1 MIHPTHAI
9 QGPFIQGAKMHIRAT
24 AVLMLLGSCAHSPKT
39 IAPDTLME
47 ESLSTSTPNP
57 LLASWTG
64 PHGGLPPF
72 DQARLEH
79 YVPAIEEAMAEM
91 LSEIDTIANQ
101 TDAPTFENTLAALEG
116 TGKTFDQVMTIYWV
130 ALSTMSTPEL
140 REVEMKMAPKLAE
153 LNDKFYQNEPLFKR
167 IEALYNADEK
177 DALTA
182 EQQRLVWKR
191 WSDFTRN
198 GAELDSGGKTR
209 LAAINQ
215 ELAGLYTTFGQ
226 NLLADEETWVTIQ
239 DEEQLAGLPEAT
251 VQAMSAGA
259 EERSLSGKWVVV
271 NTRSSVA
278 PVLTYAS
285 DRALREQVWRAFVMR
300 GDHGDEHDNKGLITK
315 ILQLRAERA
324 TLLGYATHA
333 HWRLETSMA
342 KTPDNAMALMEAVW
356 GPAVARVEEEI
367 AAQKEVAGREGGDTD
382 IQPWDYR
389 YYMEK
394 VRKDRYDLDANEVK
408 PYMELEQL
416 REGMFWVAG
425 QLYGL
430 SFAPM
435 SDVAVIHPDVRVWQV
450 SDPQGDHVGVFYFD
464 PYARTGKRS
473 GAWMNAYR
481 IQERYD
487 GRVTPVI
494 SNNCNFVK
502 GPPGTSVL
510 ISWDDART
518 LFHEFGHALHGLLSD
533 AQYPTLAGTNVARD
547 FVEFPSQVNE
557 HWLGTPEVLKRFAK
571 HHETGE
577 PIPEELVAK
586 IQKASTFNN
595 GFSTVEF
602 LASALIDMKLHL
614 AGNTPIDPAQFE
626 KETLGG
632 LGMPDQIVMRHRTP
646 QFAHVFSGDGYSA
659 GYYSY
664 LWADTLTADAAEA
677 FKEAGSMYDED
688 TASMLRA
695 TVLSVGNTVDPA
707 ESFRAFRGR
716 DVTIDALMRDR
727 GFPVPAH

>member
-1 MIHPTHAI
+1 MRFRWPV
-9 QGPFIQGAKMHIRAT
+9 F
-24 AVLMLLGSCAHSPKT
+24 LLLFGSCAHTPLKTSTESPT
-39 IAPDTLME
+39 EETLAT
-47 ESLSTSTPNP
+47 STSNP
-57 LLASWTG
+57 LLQTWAG

-79 YVPAIEEAMAEM
+79 YVPAIEAAMAEM
-91 LSEIDTIANQ
+91 LAEVDAIANQ
-101 TDAPTFENTLAALEG
+101 SDPPTFENTLTALEG
-116 TGKTFDQVMTIYWV
+116 TGKLFDRVLTVYWV

-140 REVEMKMAPKLAE
+140 REVEQEMAPKLAAI
-153 LNDKFYQNEPLFKR
+153 NDQFYQNEALFKR
-167 IEALYNADEK
+167 IESLYHGDEK
-177 DALTA
+177 DSLSP

-198 GAELDSGGKTR
+198 GAQLNATGKAR
-209 LAAINQ
+209 LAEINQ

-226 NLLADEETWVTIQ
+226 NLLADEETWVTIDDQ
-239 DEEQLAGLPEAT
+239 AKLAGLPDAT
-251 VQAMSAGA
+251 VQAMAA
-259 EERSLSGKWVVV
+259 AAQERQLDGKWVVV

-278 PVLTYAS
+278 PVLTYGAH
-285 DRALREQVWRAFVMR
+285 RALREEVWRAFVMR
-300 GDHGDEHDNKGLITK
+300 GDHGDDHDNKGLIAS
-315 ILQLRAERA
+315 ILKLRAERA

-342 KTPDNAMALMEAVW
+342 KTPDNAMELMEAVW
-356 GPAVARVEEEI
+356 GPAVARVEEEV
-367 AAQKEVAGREGGDTD
+367 AAQREAARREGGDPD

-408 PYMELEQL
+408 PYLELEQL
-416 REGMFWVAG
+416 REGMFWAG
-425 QLYGL
+425 GELYGL
-430 SFAPM
+430 SFAPVE
-435 SDVAVIHPDVRVWQV
+435 DVPIIHPDVRVWEV
-450 SDPQGDHVGVFYFD
+450 SDTEGAHVGLFYFD

-481 IQERYD
+481 IQEDYR
-487 GRVTPVI
+487 GQVTPIV

-502 GPPGTSVL
+502 GPPGTPVL

-518 LFHEFGHALHGLLSD
+518 LFHEFGHALHGLLSN

-557 HWLGTPEVLKRFAK
+557 HWLGTPEVLKQFAK
-571 HHETGE
+571 HHETGA

-586 IQKASTFNN
+586 IEKASTFNT

-602 LASALIDMKLHL
+602 LASALMDMKLHL
-614 AGNTPIDPAQFE
+614 AGDTPIDPAQFE
-626 KETLGG
+626 KDTLSQ
-632 LGMPDQIVMRHRTP
+632 LGMPKQIVMRHRTP

-677 FKEAGSMYDED
+677 FKEAGSMYDKD
-688 TASMLRA
+688 TADRLRA
-695 TVLSVGNTVDPA
+695 TVLSVGNTVDP
-707 ESFRAFRGR
+707 ESSFHAFRGR
-716 DVTIDALMRDR
+716 DVKIDALMRDR
-727 GFPVPAH
+727 GFPVPAQ

>member
-1 MIHPTHAI
+1 
-9 QGPFIQGAKMHIRAT
+9 
-24 AVLMLLGSCAHSPKT
+24 
-39 IAPDTLME
+39 
-47 ESLSTSTPNP
+47 
-57 LLASWTG
+57 
-64 PHGGLPPF
+64 
-72 DQARLEH
+72 
-79 YVPAIEEAMAEM
+79 
-91 LSEIDTIANQ
+91 
-101 TDAPTFENTLAALEG
+101 
-116 TGKTFDQVMTIYWV
+116 
-130 ALSTMSTPEL
+130 MSTPEL

>member
-614 AGNTPIDPAQFE
+614 AGNTPIDPAHFE

>member
-1 MIHPTHAI
+1 M
-9 QGPFIQGAKMHIRAT
+9 
-24 AVLMLLGSCAHSPKT
+24 
-39 IAPDTLME
+39 ME
-47 ESLSTSTPNP
+47 DPLTTSNPNP

-91 LSEIDTIANQ
+91 LSEIEAIATQ
-101 TDAPTFENTLAALEG
+101 AQAPTFDNTLAALEG
-116 TGKTFDQVMTIYWV
+116 TGDKFDRVMTIYWV

-140 REVEMKMAPKLAE
+140 REVEMEMAPKLAE
-153 LNDKFYQNEPLFKR
+153 LNDKFYQNEALFKR
-167 IEALYNADEK
+167 IEALYNSDEK

-198 GAELDSGGKTR
+198 GAQLDSAGKER

-215 ELAGLYTTFGQ
+215 ELAGLYTTFSQ
-226 NLLADEETWVTIQ
+226 NLLADEETWVTIE
-239 DEEQLAGLPEAT
+239 DEGQLAGLPEAT
-251 VQAMSAGA
+251 VQAMSSGA
-259 EERSLSGKWVVV
+259 EERGLSGKWVVV
-271 NTRSSVA
+271 NTRSSVD

-300 GDHGDEHDNKGLITK
+300 GDHGDAHDNKGLITK

-367 AAQKEVAGREGGDTD
+367 AAQQEVAGREGGDTD

-435 SDVAVIHPDVRVWQV
+435 PDVATIHPDVRVWEV
-450 SDPQGDHVGVFYFD
+450 NDPEGDHVGVFYFD

-487 GRVTPVI
+487 RQVTPII

-502 GPPGTSVL
+502 GPPGTPVL

-571 HHETGE
+571 HHETGA

-614 AGNTPIDPAQFE
+614 AGDTPIDPAQFE
-626 KETLGG
+626 KDTLGG
-632 LGMPDQIVMRHRTP
+632 LGMPDEIVMRHRTP

-688 TASMLRA
+688 TASLLRA

>member
-450 SDPQGDHVGVFYFD
+450 NDPQGDHVGVFYFD

>member
-1 MIHPTHAI
+1 
-9 QGPFIQGAKMHIRAT
+9 MHIRAA
-24 AVLMLLGSCAHSPKT
+24 AVLLFFGSCAHSPKT
-39 IAPDTLME
+39 IEPDTTLE
-47 ESLSTSTPNP
+47 EPLSTSTPNP

-64 PHGGLPPF
+64 PHDGLPPF

-91 LSEIDTIANQ
+91 LSELDVIATQ
-101 TDAPTFENTLAALEG
+101 AEAPTFDNTLAALEG
-116 TGKTFDQVMTIYWV
+116 TGKKFDRVMTIYWV

-140 REVEMKMAPKLAE
+140 REVEMAMAPKLAE
-153 LNDKFYQNEPLFKR
+153 LSDKLYQNEALFKR
-167 IEALYNADEK
+167 IEALYNADDK

-182 EQQRLVWKR
+182 EQQRLVWKH

-198 GAELDSGGKTR
+198 GAQLESDGKAR
-209 LAAINQ
+209 LAEINQ
-215 ELAGLYTTFGQ
+215 ELAGLYTTFSQ
-226 NLLADEETWVTIQ
+226 NLLADEETWVTIE
-239 DEEQLAGLPEAT
+239 DAGQLAGLPEAT
-251 VQAMSAGA
+251 VQAMSSGA
-259 EERSLSGKWVVV
+259 EERDLSGKWVVV

-285 DRALREQVWRAFVMR
+285 NRALREQVWRAFVMR

-356 GPAVARVEEEI
+356 GPAVARVEDEI
-367 AAQKEVAGREGGDTD
+367 AAQQEIAGREGGDTD

-435 SDVAVIHPDVRVWQV
+435 PDVATIHPDVRVWQV
-450 SDPQGDHVGVFYFD
+450 NNPQGDHVGVFYFD

-487 GRVTPVI
+487 RKVTPII

-502 GPPGTSVL
+502 GPPGTPVL

-614 AGNTPIDPAQFE
+614 AGDTPIDPAQFE

-677 FKEAGSMYDED
+677 FKEAGSMYDKD

-727 GFPVPAH
+727 GFPVSAH